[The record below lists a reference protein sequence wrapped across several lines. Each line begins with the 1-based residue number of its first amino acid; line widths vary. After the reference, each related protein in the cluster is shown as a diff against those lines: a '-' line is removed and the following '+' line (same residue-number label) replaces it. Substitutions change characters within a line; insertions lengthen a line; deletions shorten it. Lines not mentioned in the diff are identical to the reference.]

1 MKCIYIKELE
11 LCLCTKYESKR
22 KVGIKVEKWFIDV
35 YEAFY
40 VMNYKE
46 LSYEIVETLKEAIE
60 NPIEI
65 KKSDHIEFL
74 NTVKVDVNKLCAYI

>member
-35 YEAFY
+35 YEAYF

-46 LSYEIVETLKEAIE
+46 L
-60 NPIEI
+60 
-65 KKSDHIEFL
+65 
-74 NTVKVDVNKLCAYI
+74 

>member
-22 KVGIKVEKWFIDV
+22 KVGIKVVKWFIDV
-35 YEAFY
+35 CEAYY

-46 LSYEIVETLKEAIE
+46 LSYEIVDTLKEALE
-60 NPIEI
+60 NRIDAN
-65 KKSDHIEFL
+65 KSDHIEFL
-74 NTVKVDVNKLCAYI
+74 NTV